1 MLYEDKGLT
10 FKYSFDSDAASSYL
24 VLEPDGRS
32 KLLNHQAEI
41 ICQNPNPAFVA
52 FGIRRENENIYI
64 FYNIT
69 SKISLSQY
77 LERKRPDRKALLDL
91 LGSITRNLLLH
102 SNYLLELSGFVIHS
116 DFIFINPATA
126 EASLVYV
133 PVSCSRNS
141 SEVCRSFF
149 KELVVNSANADD
161 NAKDNYMQR
170 ILGYLKSE
178 PFSLNDFSRLLADL
192 RYNGE
197 QYEAAAVKVNEAAAA
212 GCTPPEIRSSGKSR
226 GIFAVFLIQ
235 LLVILPAVI
244 IWLFLVSKGMAD
256 PASAVGV
263 LVIGGAVDILVM
275 KRRHIRPAGGKAKH
289 AEAKRL
295 KAPEKISPPEAPA
308 DPEPVRACDTVMIS
322 EAPELDYPY
331 LERVGE
337 HNGER
342 IIIDKGR
349 FTIGRLGS
357 MVDHV
362 IPDGTIGKLHAE
374 IISREGGY
382 YLTDLNSKNGTYIN
396 GERIASN
403 REYEITGS
411 CRIRFSSYEY
421 FFRQ

>member
-1 MLYEDKGLT
+1 MLYEDKGLN

-32 KLLNHQAEI
+32 EFFKYQEEI
-41 ICQNPNPAFVA
+41 ICQNPNSAFVV
-52 FGIRRENENIYI
+52 FSVRRENENIYF

-77 LERKRPDRKALLDL
+77 LERKRPNKKELLDL
-91 LGSITRNLLLH
+91 LVGITRNLLLH
-102 SNYLLELSGFVIHS
+102 CNYLLELSSFVMHS

-126 EASLVYV
+126 EASLIYM
-133 PVSCSRNS
+133 PVSCRRNS

-178 PFSLNDFSRLLADL
+178 TFSLNDFNRLLADL
-192 RYNGE
+192 RYSDGP
-197 QYEAAAVKVNEAAAA
+197 YEAEAAKADEASAA
-212 GCTPPEIRSSGKSR
+212 GCTLSKTIKPGKLR
-226 GIFAVFLIQ
+226 GIPVTFLIQ
-235 LLVILPAVI
+235 LLIILPAVI
-244 IWLFLVSKGMAD
+244 MYLFIVSRGMAD
-256 PASAVGV
+256 PVSAAGV
-263 LVIGGAVDILVM
+263 LVIGAAADILVM
-275 KRRHIRPAGGKAKH
+275 RSRRIRPAGGSSKH

-295 KAPEKISPPEAPA
+295 KAPEKIVSTEIPA
-308 DPEPVRACDTVMIS
+308 DHGQARDCDTVMIS
-322 EAPELDYPY
+322 EAPDLDYPY
-331 LERVGE
+331 LESMGE

-374 IISREGGY
+374 IISREGSY

-396 GERIASN
+396 GERIVSN
-403 REYEITGS
+403 MEYEITGS
-411 CRIRFSSYEY
+411 CRIRFSSCEY
-421 FFRQ
+421 LFRQ